1 MRAKPMLYTV
11 NPFIRDQKFFIMLLA
26 KLTNA
31 CLAYGVHHLLD
42 NVDFQ
47 INDNERICIIGRN
60 GTGKT
65 SLLNVIAGQAAIDSG
80 EVWYR
85 AGLRVAYLTQEI
97 TEHPQMDAYSVVSS
111 GLPKAGEL
119 LAEYHKVSHQV
130 ATAEGSNEAYLKKL
144 SQLQQQLEH
153 HDGWSLDQKI
163 STVCSQLELPVDELF
178 ADLSGGTQR
187 RVLLAKAL
195 VSDPD
200 LLLLDE
206 PTNHLDIE
214 RIQWLEEFL
223 INFRGTLIFVTHDRL
238 FLQHLASRIVE
249 LDRGILT
256 SYPGNYEKYE
266 VAKQKALEEEQI
278 QNAKFDKKLAEEE
291 SWIRQGIKARR
302 TRNEGRVRALKAL
315 RKERS
320 QRREITGNVK
330 MNLES
335 SQASGKLVAVLDDVC
350 FSYPDGQP
358 VIQHFSTRIMRGDRI
373 GIVGPNG
380 CGKSTLIKLLMDQ
393 LKPQSGSIDLG
404 TNLQPLYFDQQRE
417 QLDPDKSVIDNLG
430 LGTDYVTT
438 NGKSKHV
445 IGYLQ
450 DFLFLP
456 QRAQSP
462 VRALSGGEKNRLL
475 LARLFTRPA
484 NLLILDEPTN
494 DLDVESLEL
503 LEELVSEFS
512 GTIILVSHDR
522 AFLDNIVTGVWV
534 FEGDGVIEEYVG
546 GYSDWY
552 TQHQRKLADAGKGS
566 GKKIT
571 AAPKAEASK
580 HSASIATPQPIK
592 KLSYK
597 EQRELEQ
604 LPGMI
609 ESLEKEKQQLE
620 NQMGQSDFYQ
630 QEQQHI
636 KSSLQRLDELNA
648 QLENAYHRWEQL
660 ENRT

>member
-1 MRAKPMLYTV
+1 
-11 NPFIRDQKFFIMLLA
+11 MLLT

-42 NVDFQ
+42 NVEFQ
-47 INDNERICIIGRN
+47 VDDNERICIIGRN

-65 SLLNVIAGQAAIDSG
+65 SLLNVLARQAALDSG
-80 EVWYR
+80 ESWYR
-85 AGLRVAYLTQEI
+85 DGLRIAYLTQEI
-97 TEHPQMDAYSVVSS
+97 SEHPDKDVYSVVSS
-111 GLPKAGEL
+111 GLPEVGEL

-130 ATAEGSNEAYLKKL
+130 ASTEGNNEALLKKL
-144 SQLQQQLEH
+144 AQLLQQLEH
-153 HDGWSLDQKI
+153 HDGWNLDQKI
-163 STVCSQLELPVDELF
+163 TTVCSQLDLPVDDLF

-195 VSDPD
+195 VSEPD

-223 INFRGTLIFVTHDRL
+223 MNFRGSLIFVTHDRL
-238 FLQHLASRIVE
+238 FLQHLATRIVE

-256 SYPGNYEKYE
+256 SYPGNYAKYE

-291 SWIRQGIKARR
+291 RWIRQGIKARR

-315 RKERS
+315 RKERAE
-320 QRREITGNVK
+320 RRELTGNVK

-350 FSYPDGQP
+350 FAYPDGQP
-358 VIQHFSTRIMRGDRI
+358 VIQHFSTRIKRSDRI
-373 GIVGPNG
+373 GIIGPNG
-380 CGKSTLIKLLMDQ
+380 CGKSTLIKLLMNQ
-393 LKPQSGSIDLG
+393 LQPQFGTIELG
-404 TNLQPLYFDQQRE
+404 TNLQTLYFDQQRE

-430 LGTDYVTT
+430 LGTDYVTI
-438 NGKSKHV
+438 NDKSRHV

-456 QRAQSP
+456 QRVHSP

-503 LEELVSEFS
+503 LEELVSEFE

-522 AFLDNIVTGVWV
+522 AFLDNIVTSVWV
-534 FEGDGVIEEYVG
+534 FEGGGVIEEYVG

-552 TQHQRKLADAGKGS
+552 AQHGKLLAAERQSAKPVVAGTVKE
-566 GKKIT
+566 KNKQ
-571 AAPKAEASK
+571 
-580 HSASIATPQPIK
+580 ATPTTKTQGSK

-604 LPGMI
+604 IPATI
-609 ESLEKEKQQLE
+609 EKLETEKQQLE
-620 NQMGQSDFYQ
+620 QQMGQSDFYQ
-630 QEQQHI
+630 QDQQQI
-636 KSSLQRLDELNA
+636 KSSMQRLEALNA
-648 QLENAYHRWEQL
+648 ELECAFERWEQL
-660 ENRT
+660 EDRA

>member
-1 MRAKPMLYTV
+1 
-11 NPFIRDQKFFIMLLA
+11 MLLA

-42 NVDFQ
+42 NVEFQ
-47 INDNERICIIGRN
+47 VNDNERICIIGRN

-65 SLLNVIAGQAAIDSG
+65 SLLNVLAELAALDSG

-85 AGLRVAYLTQEI
+85 AGLRVAYLTQDI
-97 TEHPQMDAYSVVSS
+97 SDHSHSNVYSVVSS
-111 GLPKAGEL
+111 GLPEVGEL
-119 LAEYHKVSHQV
+119 LAEYHDVSHQV
-130 ATAEGSNEAYLKKL
+130 ASAGSDDQALLKKMAR
-144 SQLQQQLEH
+144 LQQQLEH

-163 STVCSQLELPVDELF
+163 STVCSQLDLCVDDLF
-178 ADLSGGTQR
+178 TDLSGGTQR
-187 RVLLAKAL
+187 RVLLARAL

-206 PTNHLDIE
+206 PTNHLDIA
-214 RIQWLEEFL
+214 RIQWLEEYL
-223 INFRGTLIFVTHDRL
+223 LNFRGSLIFVTHDRL
-238 FLQHLASRIVE
+238 FLQHLATRIVE

-266 VAKQKALEEEQI
+266 AAKQKALEEEQI

-291 SWIRQGIKARR
+291 RWIRQGIKARR

-315 RKERS
+315 RRERS
-320 QRREITGNVK
+320 QRREVTGNIK
-330 MNLES
+330 MKLES
-335 SQASGKLVAVLDDVC
+335 SQTSGKLVVELDDVS
-350 FSYPDGQP
+350 FAYPDGQP
-358 VIQHFSTRIMRGDRI
+358 VIQHFSTRIMRGERI
-373 GIVGPNG
+373 GIIGPNG
-380 CGKSTLIKLLMDQ
+380 CGKSTLIKLLMGQ
-393 LKPQSGSIDLG
+393 LTPQSGTIDLG
-404 TNLQPLYFDQQRE
+404 TNLQTLYFDQQRE
-417 QLDPDKSVIDNLG
+417 QLDPDKTVIDNLG
-430 LGTDYVTT
+430 LGTDYVTID
-438 NGKSKHV
+438 GKSRHV

-456 QRAQSP
+456 QRTQSP

-503 LEELVSEFS
+503 LEELVSEYS
-512 GTIILVSHDR
+512 GTILLVSHDR
-522 AFLDNIVTGVWV
+522 AFLDNIVTSVWV
-534 FEGDGVIEEYVG
+534 FDGNGVIKEYVG

-552 TQHQRKLADAGKGS
+552 SQQQGNMGETGKDADNAKVGATQKTGEDKSLSQAVQ
-566 GKKIT
+566 
-571 AAPKAEASK
+571 ASP
-580 HSASIATPQPIK
+580 AK

-609 ESLEKEKQQLE
+609 ENLETEKGAME
-620 NQMGQSDFYQ
+620 ERMGQSDFYQ
-630 QEQQHI
+630 QDQQQI
-636 KSSLQRLDELNA
+636 KSSLQRLEELNA
-648 QLENAYHRWEQL
+648 LLENAYQRWEQL
-660 ENRT
+660 EDRN

>member
-1 MRAKPMLYTV
+1 
-11 NPFIRDQKFFIMLLA
+11 MLLA

-42 NVDFQ
+42 KVELQVD
-47 INDNERICIIGRN
+47 DNERICIIGRN

-65 SLLNVIAGQAAIDSG
+65 SLLNVIAKQAAIDSG
-80 EVWYR
+80 DVWYR
-85 AGLRVAYLTQEI
+85 AGLRIAYLTQEI
-97 TEHPQMDAYSVVSS
+97 SEHPGMDVYSVVSS

-130 ATAEGSNEAYLKKL
+130 AGETSDNEALLKKL
-144 SQLQQQLEH
+144 ARLQQQLEH

-163 STVCSQLELPVDELF
+163 STVCSQLDLPVDDWF

-223 INFRGTLIFVTHDRL
+223 MSFRGSIIFVTHDRL
-238 FLQHLASRIVE
+238 FLQHLATRIVE
-249 LDRGILT
+249 LDRGTLT
-256 SYPGNYEKYE
+256 SYPGNYAKYE
-266 VAKQKALEEEQI
+266 AAKQKALEEEQI

-291 SWIRQGIKARR
+291 RWIRQGIKARR

-315 RKERS
+315 RQERS
-320 QRREITGNVK
+320 QRRELTGNVK

-335 SQASGKLVAVLDDVC
+335 SQTSGKLVAELEDVS
-350 FSYPDGQP
+350 FAYPDGRP
-358 VIQHFSTRIMRGDRI
+358 VIQHFTTRIMRGDRI

-380 CGKSTLIKLLMDQ
+380 CGKSTLIKLLMNQ
-393 LKPQSGSIDLG
+393 LQPQSGTIDMG

-417 QLDPDKSVIDNLG
+417 QLEPDKSVIDNLG
-430 LGTDYVTT
+430 LGTDYVTI
-438 NGKSKHV
+438 NGRSRHV

-475 LARLFTRPA
+475 LARLFTKAA
-484 NLLILDEPTN
+484 NMLILDEPTN

-522 AFLDNIVTGVWV
+522 AFLDNIVTSVWV

-552 TQHQRKLADAGKGS
+552 AQHHGKSADTGKALDKD
-566 GKKIT
+566 KKVVAEPVT
-571 AAPKAEASK
+571 AKKKPVVQVVRSEV
-580 HSASIATPQPIK
+580 QK

-604 LPGMI
+604 LPAII
-609 ESLEKEKQQLE
+609 ESLETEKKQLE
-620 NQMGQSDFYQ
+620 QHMGQSDFYQ
-630 QEQQHI
+630 QEQRHI
-636 KSSLQRLDELNA
+636 KTSLQRLEELNA
-648 QLENAYHRWEQL
+648 ELEQAYQRWEQL
-660 ENRT
+660 EERA

>member
-1 MRAKPMLYTV
+1 
-11 NPFIRDQKFFIMLLA
+11 MLLA

-42 NVDFQ
+42 NVEFQ
-47 INDNERICIIGRN
+47 VDDNERISIIGRN

-65 SLLNVIAGQAAIDSG
+65 SLLNVLADLAALDSG

-85 AGLRVAYLTQEI
+85 AGLRVAYLTQDI
-97 TEHPQMDAYSVVSS
+97 SEHPQSDVYSVVSS
-111 GLPKAGEL
+111 GLPEVGEL
-119 LAEYHKVSHQV
+119 LAEYHIVSHQV
-130 ATAEGSNEAYLKKL
+130 AGARSDDQALLKKMA
-144 SQLQQQLEH
+144 QLQQQLEH
-153 HDGWSLDQKI
+153 HDGWNLDQKI
-163 STVCSQLELPVDELF
+163 STVCSQLDLQVDELF

-206 PTNHLDIE
+206 PTNHLDIA
-214 RIQWLEEFL
+214 RIQWLEEYL
-223 INFRGTLIFVTHDRL
+223 LNFRGSLIFVTHDRL
-238 FLQHLASRIVE
+238 FLQHLATRIVE
-249 LDRGILT
+249 LDRGVLT

-266 VAKQKALEEEQI
+266 LAKQKALEEEQI

-291 SWIRQGIKARR
+291 RWIRQGIKARR
-302 TRNEGRVRALKAL
+302 TRNEGRVRALKSL

-335 SQASGKLVAVLDDVC
+335 SQASGKRVAVLDDVC
-350 FSYPDGQP
+350 FAYPDGQP

-373 GIVGPNG
+373 GIIGPNG

-393 LKPQSGSIDLG
+393 LQPQSGTIDLG
-404 TNLQPLYFDQQRE
+404 TNLQTLYFDQQRE

-430 LGTDYVTT
+430 LGTDYVTI

-456 QRAQSP
+456 QRTQSP

-503 LEELVSEFS
+503 LEELVSEYS

-522 AFLDNIVTGVWV
+522 AFLDNIVTSVWV

-552 TQHQRKLADAGKGS
+552 TQHQRKLADAEKVVGGK
-566 GKKIT
+566 T
-571 AAPKAEASK
+571 NATPKAEFIKQSVK
-580 HSASIATPQPIK
+580 SIPPQPAK

-609 ESLEKEKQQLE
+609 ENLETEKQAME
-620 NQMGQSDFYQ
+620 ERMGQSDFYQ
-630 QEQQHI
+630 QEQQQI

-648 QLENAYHRWEQL
+648 LLENAYQRWEQL
-660 ENRT
+660 EDRN

>member
-1 MRAKPMLYTV
+1 
-11 NPFIRDQKFFIMLLA
+11 MLLA
-26 KLTNA
+26 KLSNA

-42 NVDFQ
+42 KVEFQ

-65 SLLNVIAGQAAIDSG
+65 SLLNVIAGRAAIDSG
-80 EVWYR
+80 ELWYR
-85 AGLRVAYLTQEI
+85 DGLRIAYLPQEI
-97 TEHPQMDAYSVVSS
+97 SEHPVQDVYSVVAS
-111 GLPKAGEL
+111 GLPEAGEL
-119 LAEYHKVSHQV
+119 LAEYHKISHQV
-130 ATAEGSNEAYLKKL
+130 ATGSGDSDSLLKKL
-144 SQLQQQLEH
+144 AQLQQQLEH
-153 HDGWSLDQKI
+153 HEGWSLDQKI
-163 STVCSQLELPVDELF
+163 ATVCSQLELPVDELF
-178 ADLSGGTQR
+178 DDLSGGTQR

-195 VSDPD
+195 VCDPD

-223 INFRGTLIFVTHDRL
+223 VNFRGSLIFVTHDRL

-249 LDRGILT
+249 LDRGVLT

-266 VAKQKALEEEQI
+266 VAKQKTLEEEQI

-335 SQASGKLVAVLDDVC
+335 SQTSGKLVAVLDDVC
-350 FSYPDGQP
+350 FAYPDGQP

-373 GIVGPNG
+373 GIIGPNG

-393 LKPQSGSIDLG
+393 LKPQFGTIDLG
-404 TNLQPLYFDQQRE
+404 TNLQTLYFDQQRE

-430 LGTDYVTT
+430 LGTDYVTI

-456 QRAQSP
+456 QRTQSP

-512 GTIILVSHDR
+512 GTIIMVSHDR
-522 AFLDNIVTGVWV
+522 AFLDNIVSSVWV

-552 TQHQRKLADAGKGS
+552 TQHQRKLADVEKD
-566 GKKIT
+566 
-571 AAPKAEASK
+571 ASK
-580 HSASIATPQPIK
+580 NVIATPKAVSTKDSSQSTRSQPTK

-604 LPGMI
+604 LPAMI
-609 ESLEKEKQQLE
+609 ENLETEKQQLE
-620 NQMGQSDFYQ
+620 QQMGQSDFYQ
-630 QEQQHI
+630 QEQQLI
-636 KSSLQRLDELNA
+636 KSSLQRLDELNV
-648 QLENAYHRWEQL
+648 QLENAYQRWEQL